1 MTAKR
6 PTLEDKETK
15 HAAYLLHKTSLH
27 DWATS
32 MGVYVEDSVYP
43 VVVVALEESD
53 DAFAAANYLHTFAY
67 WPMTM
72 EGVRIL
78 DKIYNARA
86 SVLAELTEK
95 WVVSNAV
102 RIKGAVG
109 QSCTFSVG
117 DAKITGTIAAI
128 IHREARLIVEV
139 RQSATKTTNM
149 SVLAEDV
156 VKIVDGLKA
165 SKPTAPTTGG
175 TPAAVREAVAA

>member
-15 HAAYLLHKTSLH
+15 HAAYAVHADAFTG
-27 DWATS
+27 WVTS
-32 MGVYVEDSVYP
+32 MGVNPSP
-43 VVVVALEESD
+43 VHATWIALAIEESA
-53 DAFAAANYLHTFAY
+53 DAYEAAIYLQRFFE
-67 WPMTM
+67 WPMTI